1 MKCNIIDKFL
11 YKLLFLS
18 IILFLIVFLD
28 KKSII
33 DINNIKEKLNQNINI
48 TNVVKEVN
56 GKINFIDLDD
66 NAISVSINDSRSIK
80 INDNKYLYETK
91 KNIVLNQSLGSVI
104 KIKKGNNC
112 YEVEIL
118 DENNNLLI
126 YKNLSEINVK
136 MYQIIKTNEVIG
148 NAKENDNES
157 SINEGYIYCYE
168 LEINEN

>member
-56 GKINFIDLDD
+56 GKINFIDLED
-66 NAISVSINDSRSIK
+66 NVISVSINDSRSIK

-91 KNIVLNQSLGSVI
+91 KNIVLNQSLGNVI
-104 KIKKGNNC
+104 KINKKNN
-112 YEVEIL
+112 YYDVEIL

-126 YKNLSEINVK
+126 YKNLSKINVK
-136 MYQIIKTNEVIG
+136 MYQIVKTNEVIG